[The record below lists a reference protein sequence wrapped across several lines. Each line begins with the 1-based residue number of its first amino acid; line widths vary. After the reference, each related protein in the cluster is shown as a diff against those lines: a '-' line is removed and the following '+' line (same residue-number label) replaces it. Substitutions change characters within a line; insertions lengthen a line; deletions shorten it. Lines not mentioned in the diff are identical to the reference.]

1 MRPRA
6 LTIAGSDS
14 GGGAGIQADLKTFT
28 ALKVFGTTAITAV
41 TVQNTLGVRG
51 YQLIEPETVSAQI
64 EAVLD
69 DIGTD
74 AVKSG
79 MLGTAEII
87 AAVARTLRHRRLLY
101 VLDPVMIAKGG
112 AKLLAP
118 DAIQNLKDL
127 LIPIATVVTP
137 NIPEAEEISGIKID
151 SEEARILAANK
162 ILSIGPK
169 AVIIKGGH
177 GKSEQGSHAFD
188 DLILINESDA
198 VKQFYLPTERIDTR
212 CDHGTGCTFS
222 AALTAYLAKG
232 EDIYSAAKLAKA
244 YLSAALKAAL
254 PNGHGHCSVDHMHA
268 IS

>member
-41 TVQNTLGVRG
+41 TVQNTLGVKG
-51 YQLIEPETVSAQI
+51 YELMPPALVSDQI
-64 EAVLD
+64 EAVLE

-87 AAVARTLRHRRLLY
+87 AAVAQTLRHRRLLY

-112 AKLLAP
+112 AKLLAD
-118 DAIQNLKDL
+118 DAIENLKKL

-137 NIPEAEEISGIKID
+137 NIPEAEEISGIAID
-151 SEEARILAANK
+151 SEAARQNAAKK
-162 ILSIGPK
+162 ILSLGPR

-177 GKSEQGSHAFD
+177 GKAEQGPRAFD
-188 DLILINESDA
+188 DLLVIREGA
-198 VKQFYLPTERIDTR
+198 CEKEYYLPTERIETR

-222 AALTAYLAKG
+222 AALTAFLAKG
-232 EDIYSAAKLAKA
+232 EDI
-244 YLSAALKAAL
+244 LSAAQKAKDYLTKALKSAE
-254 PNGHGHCSVDHMHA
+254 PTGSGHCSVDHMHA
-268 IS
+268 L

>member
-28 ALKVFGTTAITAV
+28 ALKVFGMTAITAV
-41 TVQNTLGVRG
+41 TVQNTLGVQG

-137 NIPEAEEISGIKID
+137 NIPEAE
-151 SEEARILAANK
+151 
-162 ILSIGPK
+162 
-169 AVIIKGGH
+169 
-177 GKSEQGSHAFD
+177 
-188 DLILINESDA
+188 
-198 VKQFYLPTERIDTR
+198 
-212 CDHGTGCTFS
+212 
-222 AALTAYLAKG
+222 
-232 EDIYSAAKLAKA
+232 
-244 YLSAALKAAL
+244 
-254 PNGHGHCSVDHMHA
+254 
-268 IS
+268 

>member
-1 MRPRA
+1 MPKKA
-6 LTIAGSDS
+6 LSIAGSDS

-28 ALKVFGTTAITAV
+28 SLKVFGTTAITAV
-41 TVQNTLGVRG
+41 TVQNTLGVKG
-51 YQLIEPETVSAQI
+51 YELMPPKLVSDQI
-64 EAVLD
+64 EAVLE
-69 DIGTD
+69 DIGAD

-79 MLGTAEII
+79 MLGSAAII
-87 AAVARTLRHRRLLY
+87 AAVAHSLRHRRLIY

-127 LIPIATVVTP
+127 LIPLATVVTP

-151 SEEARILAANK
+151 SEEARILVANK
-162 ILSIGPK
+162 ILSLGPQ

-188 DLILINESDA
+188 DLVLINESDS

-222 AALTAYLAKG
+222 AALTAFLAKS
-232 EDIYSAAKLAKA
+232 EDIFSAAQKAKD
-244 YLSAALKAAL
+244 YLTNALRSAE
-254 PNGHGHCSVDHMHA
+254 PTGHGHCSVDHTYA
-268 IS
+268 L

>member
-1 MRPRA
+1 
-6 LTIAGSDS
+6 
-14 GGGAGIQADLKTFT
+14 
-28 ALKVFGTTAITAV
+28 
-41 TVQNTLGVRG
+41 
-51 YQLIEPETVSAQI
+51 
-64 EAVLD
+64 
-69 DIGTD
+69 
-74 AVKSG
+74 

-127 LIPIATVVTP
+127 LIPLATVVTP
-137 NIPEAEEISGIKID
+137 NIPEAEEISGVKID
-151 SEEARILAANK
+151 SEEARILAAQK
-162 ILSIGPK
+162 ILSLGPK

-177 GKSEQGSHAFD
+177 GKAEQGSHAFD
-188 DLILINESDA
+188 DLVLINEPDS